1 MTYGPI
7 IVHGDLILIIDSRLE
22 NDIVD
27 TTSNIVSEVLPKTIK
42 ENILKKLEN
51 LTNCFCSSI
60 KNYPTV
66 DFRLA
71 KNHSAV

>member
-27 TTSNIVSEVLPKTIK
+27 TTSNIVSEVLPK
-42 ENILKKLEN
+42 
-51 LTNCFCSSI
+51 
-60 KNYPTV
+60 NYKRKHFEET
-66 DFRLA
+66 
-71 KNHSAV
+71 